1 MAPLQTIG
9 SFVAA
14 AQEARHRALVV
25 SAARVRQQREPSRWR
40 GAFPPQLTNNSAA
53 SGQVKSSNVAA

>member
-9 SFVAA
+9 SYVAA

-25 SAARVRQQREPSRWR
+25 SAARVRQQREASRWR
-40 GAFPPQLTNNSAA
+40 GAFPP
-53 SGQVKSSNVAA
+53 